1 MSVSTITSKGQTT
14 IPKDI
19 RNYLQ
24 VGAGDKIDFVIN
36 KNGQVVVEPAIR
48 DVKELKG
55 ILSRPGVRAVSVN
68 EMKAAVRSR
77 FKNK

>member
-1 MSVSTITSKGQTT
+1 MSVSTITTKGQTT

-19 RNYLQ
+19 RNYLK
-24 VGAGDKIDFVIN
+24 VGAGDKIDFIID
-36 KNGQVVVEPAIR
+36 KNGQVIVEPTVR

-55 ILSRPGVRAVSVN
+55 ILSRPGARAVSVN
-68 EMKAAVRSR
+68 EMKAVVRSR